1 MRGFGKNEGGV
12 VWSYLVVAGR
22 WGIGTDS
29 MDRGVRGEWDYVVQL
44 RRFPLITLVR
54 EYDDWGRQEEMAFK
68 MVDVADWLLALL
80 VVRTACHHPFTLHST
95 EAFRA

>member
-29 MDRGVRGEWDYVVQL
+29 MDRGVRGEWDYVV
-44 RRFPLITLVR
+44 
-54 EYDDWGRQEEMAFK
+54 
-68 MVDVADWLLALL
+68 
-80 VVRTACHHPFTLHST
+80 
-95 EAFRA
+95 